1 MSGKEFKNVL
11 LHTGM
16 TLTDIAGKLSMSTQA
31 LNSIFNGSDVR
42 SGIIEKCVDRLGMS
56 FSDFYPANNSVGT
69 NFGAAFGSNVHTI
82 NTNAELDKQ
91 YIELL
96 DRNSKQLTKSQEQ
109 IDRLLGLLEAKK

>member
-42 SGIIEKCVDRLGMS
+42 SGIIEKCVDRLGILLTILL
-56 FSDFYPANNSVGT
+56 ALTSV
-69 NFGAAFGSNVHTI
+69 
-82 NTNAELDKQ
+82 
-91 YIELL
+91 LL
-96 DRNSKQLTKSQEQ
+96 SVAMCIPLTPMPSLTSS
-109 IDRLLGLLEAKK
+109 I